1 MELADY
7 LSSSEYSKFDEKF
20 SKIALYMYHT
30 LVSYI
35 FNIFSKFIRMAKNP
49 HVVRKFKI
57 ENVIDAKEIKVGQ
70 IMFKTL
76 LEQLQ
81 LCSATSS
88 LQVLFAQP
96 AILYKKFFP
105 QFLQNDKKGNSLRK
119 KKHPKTYPRRKKR
132 TDQLSTKQ
140 AKDLC
145 FHKD

>member
-1 MELADY
+1 MLMELADY

-20 SKIALYMYHT
+20 NKIAPYMYHT
-30 LVSYI
+30 LVSYV

-57 ENVIDAKEIKVGQ
+57 ENVIDAKEIKIGQ

-96 AILYKKFFP
+96 AILYKNSSP
-105 QFLQNDKKGNSLRK
+105 STYRTIKKA
-119 KKHPKTYPRRKKR
+119 T
-132 TDQLSTKQ
+132 
-140 AKDLC
+140 C
-145 FHKD
+145 